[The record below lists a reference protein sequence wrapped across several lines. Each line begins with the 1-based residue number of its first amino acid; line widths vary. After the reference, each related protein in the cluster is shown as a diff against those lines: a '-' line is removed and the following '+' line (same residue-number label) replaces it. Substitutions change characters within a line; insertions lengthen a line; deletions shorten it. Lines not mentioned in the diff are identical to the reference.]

1 MDHVLVYLSSALWVY
16 MDEQRQSIC
25 PLSMLLEEI
34 DKDPQFALLICG
46 TGTISLYQC
55 SAHKFP

>member
-1 MDHVLVYLSSALWVY
+1 